1 MKQLAALWIF
11 LLMIATASQAQP
23 ATQAGTGWTLQQ
35 CIDYA
40 KQHNISINTQ
50 RLDQQAAAQDMVA
63 AKGARTPSLS
73 GAVGN
78 TFTHAN
84 NDANGN
90 GSLVSQLS
98 SSGTYALNSSLVLWN
113 DHSISN
119 TIRQKDLLFQSAG
132 LSVLQQENNITIR
145 IAQAYLD
152 ILLAREDLQ
161 YIENLVATSDS
172 LVRQGRLF
180 YDAGSIA
187 KAALLQLQAQLAADK
202 FTLVQTQNAVRQ
214 NMLVLKQLL
223 QLPSSAGFDVAQPG
237 ELLVNN
243 TLYPLAEV
251 QQAALANFPD
261 TQIGQLNVDIA
272 ALGISN
278 AKAAYKPV
286 LKATGA
292 LGSGYT
298 DILSNPVAA
307 HQNYFTQ
314 TGNNFYQALGLSLSI
329 PIFSQQVNKANLEK
343 SKIAYSQAQN
353 DLQNTQ
359 LILTQ
364 AVEQAYLTAQNGLQ
378 SYTAASEQLQ
388 AATESYRIGNEA
400 FRLGSIDTYALLQ
413 QRNQYLQAVQSYTQA
428 RYTAILEQK
437 LYGFYLNNTITL

>member
-1 MKQLAALWIF
+1 MKQLASTWIF
-11 LLMIATASQAQP
+11 LLMVASAPKAQS
-23 ATQAGTGWTLQQ
+23 ATQTSAGWTLQQ

-50 RLDQQAAAQDMVA
+50 RLDQQATAQDLAA
-63 AKGARTPSLS
+63 AKGARIPSLN

-78 TFTHAN
+78 TFTHAS
-84 NDANGN
+84 NDAHGN
-90 GSLVSQLS
+90 GDLVSQLS

-113 DHSISN
+113 DNTISN

-152 ILLAREDLQ
+152 VLLARENLH
-161 YIENLVATSDS
+161 YIENLVVTSDS
-172 LVRQGRLF
+172 LVRQGQLF

-187 KAALLQLQAQLAADK
+187 KAALLQLQAQLAGDK

-214 NMLVLKQLL
+214 NTLVLKQLL
-223 QLPSSAGFDVAQPG
+223 QLPSSTDFDVAQPQQ
-237 ELLVNN
+237 LQVNSM
-243 TLYPLAEV
+243 LYPLTEV

-261 TQIGQLNVDIA
+261 TRIGQLGVDIA

-278 AKAAYKPV
+278 AKAANKPV

-298 DILSNPVAA
+298 DILSNPVSA

-314 TGNNFYQALGLSLSI
+314 TGNNFYQAIGLTLSI
-329 PIFSQQVNKANLEK
+329 PIFSQRINKTNLEK
-343 SKIAYSQAQN
+343 SRIAYNQARY

-359 LILTQ
+359 LVLTQ

-400 FRLGSIDTYALLQ
+400 FRLGSIDTYALQQ

-428 RYTAILEQK
+428 RYSAILEQK

>member
-1 MKQLAALWIF
+1 MKQLASIWIF
-11 LLMIATASQAQP
+11 LLMIVAASEAQS
-23 ATQAGTGWTLQQ
+23 ATQPDTGWTLQQ

-50 RLDQQAAAQDMVA
+50 RLDQQAAAQDLVA
-63 AKGARTPSLS
+63 AKGARTPSLT

-84 NDANGN
+84 NDAHGN
-90 GSLVSQLS
+90 GSLISQLS
-98 SSGTYALNSSLVLWN
+98 SSGTYALNSSLILWN
-113 DHSISN
+113 DHAVDN

-132 LSVLQQENNITIR
+132 LSVVQQENNITIR

-152 ILLAREDLQ
+152 ILLARENLY
-161 YIENLVATSDS
+161 YIQNLVATSDS
-172 LVRQGRLF
+172 LVRQGQLF

-187 KAALLQLQAQLAADK
+187 KAALLQLQAQLASDK
-202 FTLVQTQNAVRQ
+202 FALVQTQNAVRQ
-214 NMLVLKQLL
+214 NTLVLKQLL
-223 QLPSSAGFDVAQPG
+223 QLPSAADFDVTVPDGLQ
-237 ELLVNN
+237 VNS
-243 TLYPLAEV
+243 TLYPLREV
-251 QQAALANFPD
+251 QQAALTNFPD
-261 TQIGQLNVDIA
+261 TRIGHLGVDIA
-272 ALGISN
+272 SLGVSN

-298 DILSNPVAA
+298 DVLSNPVAA

-314 TGNNFYQALGLSLSI
+314 TGNNFYQAIGLSLSI
-329 PIFSQQVNKANLEK
+329 PIFSQRINKANFEK
-343 SKIAYSQAQN
+343 SKIAYNQAQY
-353 DLQNTQ
+353 DLQNTE
-359 LILTQ
+359 LVLTQ

-378 SYTAASEQLQ
+378 SYTAANEQLQ

-413 QRNQYLQAVQSYTQA
+413 QRNQYLQAIQSYTQA

-437 LYGFYLNNTITL
+437 LYEFYLNNTITL

>member
-1 MKQLAALWIF
+1 MKQLASTWIF
-11 LLMIATASQAQP
+11 LLMVASAPKAQSATPASA
-23 ATQAGTGWTLQQ
+23 GWTLQQ

-50 RLDQQAAAQDMVA
+50 RLDQQAAAQDLVA
-63 AKGARTPSLS
+63 AKGARIPSLS

-84 NDANGN
+84 NDAHGN

-113 DHSISN
+113 DNTISN

-132 LSVLQQENNITIR
+132 LSVLQQENNVTIR

-152 ILLAREDLQ
+152 VLLARENLH

-172 LVRQGRLF
+172 LVRQGQLF

-187 KAALLQLQAQLAADK
+187 KAALLQLQAQLASDK

-214 NMLVLKQLL
+214 NTLVLKQLL
-223 QLPSSAGFDVAQPG
+223 QLPSSTDFDVAQPQQ
-237 ELLVNN
+237 LQVNSM
-243 TLYPLAEV
+243 LYPLTEV

-261 TQIGQLNVDIA
+261 TRIGQLGVDIA

-278 AKAAYKPV
+278 AKAANKPV

-298 DILSNPVAA
+298 DILSNPVSA

-314 TGNNFYQALGLSLSI
+314 TGNNFYQAIGLTLSI
-329 PIFSQQVNKANLEK
+329 PIFSQRINKTNLEK
-343 SKIAYSQAQN
+343 SRIAYNQARY
-353 DLQNTQ
+353 DLQNSQ
-359 LILTQ
+359 LVLTQ

-400 FRLGSIDTYALLQ
+400 FRLGSIDTYALQQ